1 MPISKDIELNIQI
14 HLENFLDNRINTIMK
29 LSVTDIEI
37 NPFLI
42 ATMRDQLKIKTP
54 HDLAEWMIRQRL
66 ERSMVTGFG
75 STLQNIAKEFCNEKP
90 LPNVTAKIKKNG
102 KTYNLIIKSGSNHN
116 IQVTN
121 NIRRVL
127 LDSKNIEPTSIPV
140 FGICYGNDKGI
151 GSIVKKH
158 TDGILLLTGKR
169 FWDFISGN
177 PDCYKKIL
185 DIAIRVDKNYRDP
198 NMGSLGKV
206 IEYKTK
212 NFDAELKK
220 IYGNTYKEFW
230 NGILGDVR

>member
-1 MPISKDIELNIQI
+1 MSISKDIELNIQI
-14 HLENFLDNRINTIMK
+14 HLENFLDNRINAIMK

-42 ATMRDQLKIKTP
+42 ATIRDQLKIKTP

-90 LPNVTAKIKKNG
+90 LPNITAKIKKNG

-140 FGICYGNDKGI
+140 FGICYG
-151 GSIVKKH
+151 
-158 TDGILLLTGKR
+158 KR
-169 FWDFISGN
+169 
-177 PDCYKKIL
+177 
-185 DIAIRVDKNYRDP
+185 
-198 NMGSLGKV
+198 
-206 IEYKTK
+206 
-212 NFDAELKK
+212 
-220 IYGNTYKEFW
+220 
-230 NGILGDVR
+230 